1 MTYQGLHNAEAYER
15 AKEAEENA
23 ARDALIAAARSE
35 LTWEP
40 ISLEQ
45 FLFRVA
51 KHAQVDLLAAKRALS
66 YLRSYNEAD
75 YVFGVGVT
83 KKVRQ
88 ND

>member
-40 ISLEQ
+40 VSLEE
-45 FLFRVA
+45 FLFRVSR
-51 KHAQVDLLAAKRALS
+51 HTRVDLLDAKRALS

-75 YVFGVGVT
+75 YVFGVGVS
-83 KKVRQ
+83 KKVSQ
-88 ND
+88 NA